1 MFDVQDVSLLNND
14 VHYASANIF
23 MGTPSMEPRARFVGL
38 KFTDKEYAQLRMQM
52 ENVDIL
58 SVSKYIRAKVL
69 DESIPIHR
77 KLVFTDRN
85 LRNQINRLSTTIT
98 RIGTDYNQ
106 ITKRMNALLKMKNP
120 DGSLVVNPR
129 STAFFLNRIHKA
141 TLEIKEVMNEIID
154 KVDTIDYDNKP
165 HEGDSEKTI

>member
-1 MFDVQDVSLLNND
+1 
-14 VHYASANIF
+14 
-23 MGTPSMEPRARFVGL
+23 MEPRTRFVGL
-38 KFTDKEYAQLRMQM
+38 KFTEKEYAQIRMQM
-52 ENVDIL
+52 ENVDYL
-58 SVSKYIRAKVL
+58 SLSKYIRAKVL

-77 KLVFTDRN
+77 KLVLTDRN

-106 ITKRMNALLKMKNP
+106 ITKRMNALMKLKNP

-129 STAFFLNRIHKA
+129 STAFFLSRIHKE
-141 TLEIKEVMNEIID
+141 TLEIKSIMNKIID

-165 HEGDSEKTI
+165 HDGDSNQTI